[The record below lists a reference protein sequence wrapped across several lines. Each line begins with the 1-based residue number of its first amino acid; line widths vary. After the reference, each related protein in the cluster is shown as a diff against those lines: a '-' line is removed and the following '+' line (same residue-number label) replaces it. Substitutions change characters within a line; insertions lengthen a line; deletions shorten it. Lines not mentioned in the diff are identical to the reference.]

1 MYNSIPRYG
10 TDISDNKLTNMKFMK
25 THINNPFNLETWPI
39 EYVNFVK
46 SSLKWEAGNWS
57 RQELLI
63 LRKKVMYCYIRKE
76 AHWELTLIYSRY
88 AKY

>member
-1 MYNSIPRYG
+1 MYNSIPGYG

-25 THINNPFNLETWPI
+25 THINNPFSLETWPI

-63 LRKKVMYCYIRKE
+63 LKKKVMSISIK
-76 AHWELTLIYSRY
+76 LKKSITLIY
-88 AKY
+88 KI